1 MAPEAKK
8 IAQEYVQQQLTKM
21 SGKTPAQ
28 REINAAVKKV
38 ASAIEEIR
46 NATAAHAT
54 KRSIR
59 WGV

>member
-8 IAQEYVQQQLTKM
+8 IAQEYVQRQLAKM

-46 NATAAHAT
+46 NATAAHQPKPKA
-54 KRSIR
+54 S
-59 WGV
+59 